1 MEAYPRMVLFHRS
14 GRPDCVYP
22 ACPAR
27 LHAGLRE
34 AWRRD
39 RPRPLR
45 FHIPLRRWTGRRL
58 RLLADCRA
66 QFGRIARRLGRE
78 RHRPVNRVLAYL
90 FRFIIIIAGYGMAA
104 LAASA
109 FLNVVMLAWFGLT
122 PEETRLVATG
132 SFFFS
137 IPFVAIFVAYFAF
150 IPSAFAIVIGEVAGK
165 RDWLFYAMA
174 GAVVALLVLGFSR
187 TGEETAF
194 AEIAD
199 LNF

>member
-1 MEAYPRMVLFHRS
+1 M
-14 GRPDCVYP
+14 
-22 ACPAR
+22 
-27 LHAGLRE
+27 
-34 AWRRD
+34 
-39 RPRPLR
+39 
-45 FHIPLRRWTGRRL
+45 
-58 RLLADCRA
+58 
-66 QFGRIARRLGRE
+66 
-78 RHRPVNRVLAYL
+78 

-137 IPFVAIFVAYFAF
+137 IPFVALFVAYFAF

-165 RDWLFYAMA
+165 RDWLFYALA
-174 GAVVALLVLGFSR
+174 GAVVALFVLGFSR
-187 TGEETAF
+187 SGEGTAF

-199 LNF
+199 LNFALALIGAGMCGGIGYWAVAGRSAGAWRAGRDITLPEP